1 MVQRLVRL
9 GPPGTQARWQPPSL
23 CCGGDAGLQAVT
35 GAVAGGASR
44 GGRGVLDSGHVRA
57 YGDVSSRLIALLL
70 DAVFL
75 TAIIFV
81 AAVVVSLL
89 IGPAV
94 ELDAGAESLDD
105 GVTLDR
111 SVAVV
116 NAIVS
121 LLLSAAYF
129 TGAWALRRGT
139 PGQRLLRMEVLT
151 ADRGDTVTLRVALVR
166 WALLGAPLAS
176 WHSL

>member
-1 MVQRLVRL
+1 M
-9 GPPGTQARWQPPSL
+9 
-23 CCGGDAGLQAVT
+23 
-35 GAVAGGASR
+35 
-44 GGRGVLDSGHVRA
+44 
-57 YGDVSSRLIALLL
+57 
-70 DAVFL
+70 
-75 TAIIFV
+75 
-81 AAVVVSLL
+81 VVSLL

-94 ELDAGAESLDD
+94 ELDSGAESLDD

-111 SVAVV
+111 SVAIV

-139 PGQRLLRMEVLT
+139 PGQRLIRMEVLT

-166 WALLGAPLAS
+166 WALLGAPFGLPALLTTALPERATSCSTSRS
-176 WHSL
+176 WPGTRCCW